1 VDALERIKQ
10 WAAWKN
16 SWPCCSDNKA
26 VATARGG
33 FYKAT
38 SNIWMGPLT
47 PQEET
52 FYVSCSKFMESKA
65 RKEELERAL
74 VAAEKQVNQI
84 EKSLARCS

>member
-1 VDALERIKQ
+1 
-10 WAAWKN
+10 
-16 SWPCCSDNKA
+16 
-26 VATARGG
+26 
-33 FYKAT
+33 
-38 SNIWMGPLT
+38 MGPLT